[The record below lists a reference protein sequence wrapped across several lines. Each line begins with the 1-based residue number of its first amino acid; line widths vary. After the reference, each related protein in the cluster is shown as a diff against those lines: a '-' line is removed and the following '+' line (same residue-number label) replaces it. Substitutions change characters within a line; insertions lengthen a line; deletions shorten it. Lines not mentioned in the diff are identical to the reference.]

1 MKGRWFI
8 GLLLLAGLLVSCKR
22 DLLSSYQG
30 PKGPEPEPT
39 LGIAIDFPLL
49 GDATKDAVGELP
61 ASDLENALHSLTVWV
76 FRSDNHSL
84 VAARALTEEEFPLS
98 GGVRRYSLEVSREFV
113 TEMPNVDV
121 FVLGNA
127 ASIGVNLDENSDWD
141 DLNDAF
147 FGDTGT
153 APYYGFGLA
162 HPVHEVD
169 ENLGLP
175 MSGCGKDLP
184 VEGEEPVL
192 KVRTVKIKRAV
203 SRLRFVFCKTRT
215 EGEEQDVVS
224 ISRIILGQSQIPL
237 KEYVFT
243 NQENGVV
250 LDQEVLADNYV
261 GSDYIVPGPATIA
274 ENDTP
279 ESLIYV
285 NQDALTYEAL
295 LDDAVEHDQLT
306 DLGYTYFRESD
317 RRLNGRIEYT
327 VNGRDRVR
335 EFNMVTAGDFSR
347 NRTWTVF
354 GYFLSG
360 RNLQLALN
368 VLPWD
373 YNSFLVDFSEESVNV
388 SSKFVVD
395 ENTVELI
402 ETSKDHYDAY
412 LLPGVAAK
420 GHLNITTPV
429 GGHLMIRSIGDASA
443 FQVEP
448 DIADIDPTVNNGR
461 IDILIRRNPDIDEN
475 LTGRYIT
482 LSFTVES
489 GDRVIDANTEIVD
502 AVYKFII

>member
-1 MKGRWFI
+1 M
-8 GLLLLAGLLVSCKR
+8 LLAVMLLSCKR
-22 DLLSSYQG
+22 EPLSSNHGAQG
-30 PKGPEPEPT
+30 PEVDPT

-49 GDATKDAVGELP
+49 GDRTKDAVGELP
-61 ASDLENALHSLTVWV
+61 ASDLENALHSLIIWV
-76 FRSDNHSL
+76 FRSDDHSL
-84 VAARALTEEEFPLS
+84 VAARALTEAEFPLS
-98 GGVRRYSLEVSREFV
+98 GGVRRYSLEVSRQFV
-113 TEMPNVDV
+113 TDMPNVDV

-127 ASIGVNLDENSDWD
+127 ASIGVNLNEASDWD

-147 FGDTGT
+147 FGDTET

-162 HPVHEVD
+162 HPVHQVD

-175 MSGCGKDLP
+175 MSGCGKDMP

-215 EGEEQDVVS
+215 EGEEEEDEVS
-224 ISRIILGQSQIPL
+224 IQRIILRQDQIPL

-243 NQENGVV
+243 NQESGVV
-250 LDQEVLADNYV
+250 LDQPELADNYV
-261 GSDYIVPGPATIA
+261 GSDYIVPGPASIA
-274 ENDTP
+274 DNDSP

-295 LDDAVEHDQLT
+295 LDDAVEHNQLT

-317 RRLNGRIEYT
+317 RRLNGRIEYHA
-327 VNGRDRVR
+327 NGRDRVR
-335 EFNMVTAGDFSR
+335 EFNMATAGDFSR

-354 GYFLSG
+354 AYFLSG

-388 SSKFVVD
+388 SSKFIVD
-395 ENTVELI
+395 ETTVDMT
-402 ETSKDHYDAY
+402 ETSKDHFDAH
-412 LLPGVAAK
+412 LLPGMPAK
-420 GHLNITTPV
+420 GRLHITTPV
-429 GGHLMIRSIGDASA
+429 GGHLMIRSIGDATA

-448 DIADIDPTVNNGR
+448 DIAVIDPTVNNGR
-461 IDILIRRNPDIDEN
+461 IDIIVRRNPDIDED
-475 LTGRYIT
+475 LTGKYIT
-482 LSFTVES
+482 LSFSVES
-489 GDRVIDANTEIVD
+489 GDRLIDANTEIVD
-502 AVYKFII
+502 NVYRFIL